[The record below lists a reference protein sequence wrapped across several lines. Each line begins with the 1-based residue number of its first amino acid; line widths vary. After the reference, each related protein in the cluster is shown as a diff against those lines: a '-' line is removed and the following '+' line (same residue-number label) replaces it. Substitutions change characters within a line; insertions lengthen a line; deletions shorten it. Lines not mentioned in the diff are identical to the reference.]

1 MAEKTVKAVEE
12 VQVSA
17 AEEVDALVKKG
28 QVALEKFLQL
38 DQEAVDFIVAKC

>member
-12 VQVSA
+12 RQVSA

-28 QVALEKFLQL
+28 QGA
-38 DQEAVDFIVAKC
+38 